1 MANGVL
7 GVAVSGLV
15 AFQRSLQTTTHN
27 IANVN
32 TEGYSRQRVETGTT
46 LPEFTG
52 GGFIGTGVEVNNI
65 SRSYDQFISAQLRTS
80 SSSFGEV
87 DSYSRLATQV
97 DNLLADEDTGLAPTI
112 QGFFDA
118 VNDVANDPASIAS
131 REVMLINGESLA
143 QRFGVISERFE
154 GLKSQVNSDL
164 KNITDSINIY
174 SETIA
179 DLNKTIN
186 ADLGRANGQQQP
198 NDLLDKRD
206 VALNKLSE
214 LVDISVIPQSNG
226 MIEVVMSNGQ
236 PLVMDGQFSK
246 LGTQR
251 NELDPFKLD
260 ITLTAATGGPQLVG
274 GQVTGGQLA
283 GTLRFSEE
291 ILEPA
296 QQKLGAVAAAVAMEF
311 NAIHETGF
319 DLDGNSGEP
328 FFKFD
333 RDEVVVRANTQ
344 NTSPAV
350 VTAGFNDINTNPAGA
365 SSADIDTSDY
375 LLKFDGTDYSLTR
388 MNDNSV
394 IALTESAGA
403 LTPTNPS
410 DKLPG
415 ITLGI
420 SSAATAGDEFLI
432 RPTYQA
438 AQNLAMNITDARQIA
453 AATNLDTDGVTV
465 IPGPLPGDN
474 RNALNLANLA
484 NTTGMFG
491 GTTSFQG
498 VYGEIVSKVGGLT
511 HAANV
516 GATAQEN
523 LLNNAIGA
531 RENLA
536 GVNLDEEA
544 ANLIKYQQAF
554 QAAAQTISIAS
565 SLFDTLLGA
574 VR

>member
-65 SRSYDQFISAQLRTS
+65 TRSYDQFISAQLRTS
-80 SSSFGEV
+80 SSNFGEV

-97 DNLLADEDTGLAPTI
+97 DNLLADEETGLAPSI

-118 VNDVANDPASIAS
+118 VNDVANDPSSIAS
-131 REVMLINGESLA
+131 REVMLINGDSLE

-154 GLKSQVNSDL
+154 GLRSQVNSDL
-164 KNITDSINIY
+164 KDITNSINIY

-251 NELDPFKLD
+251 NELDPGQLD
-260 ITLTAATGGPQLVG
+260 ITLTAATGSPQLIGNQISG
-274 GQVTGGQLA
+274 GKLA
-283 GTLRFSEE
+283 GTMRFSEE
-291 ILEPA
+291 ILAPA

-319 DLDGNSGEP
+319 DLDGNPGEP

-333 RDEVVVRANTQ
+333 RDDVVVRGSTQ
-344 NTSPAV
+344 NTSPAI
-350 VTAGFNDINTNPAGA
+350 VTAGFNDININPAGA

-375 LLKFDGTDYSLTR
+375 LLKFDGTDYTLTR
-388 MNDNSV
+388 MNDDTV
-394 IALTESAGA
+394 IALTESAGS

-415 ITLGI
+415 ITLEI
-420 SSAATAGDEFLI
+420 NSAAAAGDEFFI

-438 AQNLAMNITDARQIA
+438 AKNLAMNISDPRQIA

-484 NTTGMFG
+484 NSTGMFG

-498 VYGEIVSKVGGLT
+498 AYGEIVSKVGGLT

-554 QAAAQTISIAS
+554 QAAAQTISVAS